1 MQRTELTNISDFLC
15 ELNEDKNEFDINY
28 KDEDILLID
37 NIRLLNKPESI
48 FVKMNVVACCQK
60 GRIEAKTQDGTITVC
75 ENELFVCRPNQIIE
89 QIMISPDLECGL
101 IFITNNGLRNIL
113 GQHMQLWTK
122 TVIVNKLN
130 KIRLNATDMEY
141 YYHFYNILNMTVN
154 AKDDAIKNWA
164 PYRQDIVQQ
173 IVKFGLLGLCNALAE
188 DCNNDLPEKANAD
201 NAFSRF
207 MDLLENTT
215 QKHQPVEYFA
225 DKLCITP
232 KYLTVLSKKYSDKTA
247 QEWIREY
254 TLTDITYYLQHTS
267 MSMKEVAAAIGFP
280 NTSFFGKYVKTY
292 LGMTPK
298 QYREKSADSQDQNP

>member
-1 MQRTELTNISDFLC
+1 MARKELTNISDFLYDLDV
-15 ELNEDKNEFDINY
+15 ERNEFDVNY
-28 KDEDILLID
+28 KDEDILIID

-48 FVKMNVVACCQK
+48 FVKMNVVACCKK

-75 ENELFVCRPNQIIE
+75 ENELFICRPNQIIE

-113 GQHMQLWTK
+113 GQYMQLWTK

-130 KIRLNATDMEY
+130 KIKLTEGDMEY
-141 YYHFYNILNMTVN
+141 YYHFYTLMNMSVN

-173 IVKFGLLGLCNALAE
+173 LVKFGLLGLCNALAT
-188 DCNNDLPEKANAD
+188 DCENNLPEKANAD

-207 MDLLENTT
+207 MDLLQNTEI
-215 QKHQPVEYFA
+215 KHQTVDYYA
-225 DKLCITP
+225 DQLCITP
-232 KYLTVLSKKYSDKTA
+232 KYLTVLCKKYSDKTA

-254 TLTDITYYLQHTS
+254 TLTDILYYLKNTS
-267 MSMKEVAAAIGFP
+267 LSIKEVSVRVGFP
-280 NTSFFGKYVKTY
+280 NTSFFGKYVKEY

-298 QYREKSADSQDQNP
+298 QLREQHTEE

>member
-1 MQRTELTNISDFLC
+1 MAKKELTNISDFLC
-15 ELNEDKNEFDINY
+15 ELNEDKNEFDVNY
-28 KDEDILLID
+28 KDEDILIID

-48 FVKMNVVACCQK
+48 FIKMNVVACCKK

-75 ENELFVCRPNQIIE
+75 ENELFICRPNQIIE

-113 GQHMQLWTK
+113 GQYMQLWTK

-130 KIRLNATDMEY
+130 KIKLTKGDMEY
-141 YYHFYNILNMTVN
+141 YYHFYTLLNMSVN

-173 IVKFGLLGLCNALAE
+173 LVKFGLLGLCNALAT
-188 DCNNDLPEKANAD
+188 DCENNLPEKANAD

-207 MDLLENTT
+207 MDLLQNTEI
-215 QKHQPVEYFA
+215 KHQTVDYYA

-232 KYLTVLSKKYSDKTA
+232 KYLTVLCKKYSDKTA

-254 TLTDITYYLQHTS
+254 TLTDILYYLKNTS
-267 MSMKEVAAAIGFP
+267 LSIKEVSVRVGFP
-280 NTSFFGKYVKTY
+280 NTSFFGKYVKEY

-298 QYREKSADSQDQNP
+298 QLREQHTEE